1 VLHTSDAP
9 KYYPWDYELIFTGDA
24 EAYTAKSKIRATMRN
39 AAGEKVPEELLL
51 DQLSYSFFMINK
63 DFPTEDGGYDTLD
76 VVAIDADSN
85 GIFDILADSLLFGDL
100 DARGRWNKTVF
111 VMKFDEEPQPQ
122 DVYYLTFN
130 RPFFS
135 TDSLTYRV
143 LPEGPVNLAEIEDNM
158 DRIKVVPN
166 PYVASNIMEPVVANW
181 SLNQRR
187 RLMFTHLP
195 ASCDIKIFTMSG
207 VLVAEIPVDNPAPN
221 GTIHW
226 DLKSE
231 EGLEVAAGMYLYHVK
246 ARETQ
251 AEKIGKFAIIK

>member
-1 VLHTSDAP
+1 
-9 KYYPWDYELIFTGDA
+9 
-24 EAYTAKSKIRATMRN
+24 
-39 AAGEKVPEELLL
+39 
-51 DQLSYSFFMINK
+51 
-63 DFPTEDGGYDTLD
+63 
-76 VVAIDADSN
+76 
-85 GIFDILADSLLFGDL
+85 
-100 DARGRWNKTVF
+100 
-111 VMKFDEEPQPQ
+111 
-122 DVYYLTFN
+122 
-130 RPFFS
+130 
-135 TDSLTYRV
+135 
-143 LPEGPVNLAEIEDNM
+143 
-158 DRIKVVPN
+158 
-166 PYVASNIMEPVVANW
+166 VASNIMEPVVANW